1 MWVAVIAMGETGAVQ
16 AGTEQAGPEQAGADE
31 GLDAALTRIGDR
43 WSLLVVSAL
52 FAGPHRFNQL
62 QEELGGIA
70 TNVLSQRLKNLEAL
84 GVVVATP
91 YSTRPP
97 RYAYELTASGHE
109 LAGAVRLLTEW
120 GAARSGGAT
129 QAPLHGECGT
139 SLEARWYC
147 PTCSRT
153 VADDEPDDAV
163 FI

>member
-1 MWVAVIAMGETGAVQ
+1 MGETGAVQ
-16 AGTEQAGPEQAGADE
+16 AGSEQAGADE

-52 FAGPHRFNQL
+52 FAGPLRFNQL

-70 TNVLSQRLKNLEAL
+70 TNVLSQRLKNLEGL

-129 QAPLHGECGT
+129 RAPLHGECGT

>member
-1 MWVAVIAMGETGAVQ
+1 MGKTGVVQ
-16 AGTEQAGPEQAGADE
+16 AGSDD

-52 FAGPHRFNQL
+52 FGGPLRFNQL
-62 QEELGGIA
+62 QEMLGGIA
-70 TNVLSQRLKNLEAL
+70 TNVLTQRLRNLEGL

-91 YSTRPP
+91 YSSRPP
-97 RYAYELTASGHE
+97 RYAYDLTASGHE

-120 GAARSGGAT
+120 GAAHTGGAT
-129 QAPLHGECGT
+129 RAPLHGECGT
-139 SLEARWYC
+139 PLEARWYC

>member
-1 MWVAVIAMGETGAVQ
+1 MGKTGFVQ
-16 AGTEQAGPEQAGADE
+16 AGSEG

-52 FAGPHRFNQL
+52 FAGPLRFNQL

-70 TNVLSQRLKNLEAL
+70 TNVLTQRLRNLEGL

-91 YSTRPP
+91 YSSRPP
-97 RYAYELTASGHE
+97 RYAYDLTAAGHE

-129 QAPLHGECGT
+129 EAPLHGECGT
-139 SLEARWYC
+139 PLEARWYC

-153 VADDEPDDAV
+153 VADDEPGDAV

>member
-1 MWVAVIAMGETGAVQ
+1 MIAMGETGSVQ
-16 AGTEQAGPEQAGADE
+16 AGSGE
-31 GLDAALTRIGDR
+31 GLEAALTRIGDR

-52 FAGPHRFNQL
+52 FAGPLRFNQL
-62 QEELGGIA
+62 QEMLGGIA
-70 TNVLSQRLKNLEAL
+70 TNVLSQRLRNLEGL

-91 YSTRPP
+91 YSSRPP
-97 RYAYELTASGHE
+97 RYAYDLTASGHE

-129 QAPLHGECGT
+129 RTPLHGECGT
-139 SLEARWYC
+139 PLEARWYC

-153 VADDEPDDAV
+153 VADEEPDDPV